1 MTQYR
6 REFNLGGNPINYI
19 VGLVLAFL
27 VLYGLFRLA
36 GFVFNMIL
44 YISPLLII
52 ATLLIDYKVITGY
65 LGWVV
70 DLFKKNVWYGVGATA
85 VTFFAFPIVSI
96 FLLSRALMKRQVKK
110 AQEGNPG
117 YQSRRDEYIQ
127 YEELESRVIEVPKE
141 RPKRKEEPKQEAP
154 KQEIPKREAPKA
166 PKDESS
172 DYDQFFD

>member
-6 REFNLGGNPINYI
+6 KDFKLGGNPINYI

-52 ATLLIDYKVITGY
+52 ATLIIDYKVVTGY
-65 LGWVV
+65 LSWVV
-70 DLFKKNVWYGVGATA
+70 ELFKKNVWYGLGASA
-85 VTFFAFPIVSI
+85 ITFFAFPIVSI

-110 AQEGNPG
+110 AQEGKPG
-117 YQSRRDEYIQ
+117 YPSRRDEYIQ
-127 YEELESRVIEVPKE
+127 YEELESRVIEEPKE
-141 RPKRKEEPKQEAP
+141 QPQRREAPKQEAP
-154 KQEIPKREAPKA
+154 KKEMPKREA

>member
-6 REFNLGGNPINYI
+6 KDFKLGGNPINYM

-52 ATLLIDYKVITGY
+52 ATLIIDYKVVTSY
-65 LGWVV
+65 LSWVV
-70 DLFKKNVWYGVGATA
+70 DLFKKNVWYGLGASA
-85 VTFFAFPIVSI
+85 ITFLAFPIVSI

-117 YQSRRDEYIQ
+117 YPSRRDEYIQ

-141 RPKRKEEPKQEAP
+141 PSQRREVPKQEAP
-154 KQEIPKREAPKA
+154 KKEMPKREA